1 MGGGDLNLK
10 KSWHPS
16 TFKNQERLWKQE
28 KKHAEEQTKIEQMKK
43 ELQEERQL
51 LELQRLQE
59 DAGSRKRSDRLDWM
73 YAAPSSNGPKA
84 GGSEMEDFLL
94 GKKNVDDLLKNKA
107 ANETTTTDATE
118 RFALTNSNANTERD
132 IQAKIREDPLFAIKQ
147 KQQSALKSIVDNPL
161 LMKKLK
167 KDKKDKKSKK
177 KDIKDNHDRHH
188 RHSRHHHH
196 RRSPSPLDTERRRKP
211 SSISSS
217 SHSDRRK
224 RSSRDLSDD
233 RKSRR

>member
-1 MGGGDLNLK
+1 
-10 KSWHPS
+10 
-16 TFKNQERLWKQE
+16 
-28 KKHAEEQTKIEQMKK
+28 
-43 ELQEERQL
+43 
-51 LELQRLQE
+51 
-59 DAGSRKRSDRLDWM
+59 M

-107 ANETTTTDATE
+107 ANETATTDANE

-167 KDKKDKKSKK
+167 KDKKEKKSKK

-188 RHSRHHHH
+188 RHSRPHHH

-211 SSISSS
+211 SSTSSS

-233 RKSRR
+233 RRSRR